1 MPSERDIQ
9 LVRGFNRL
17 VTRQVGALNDRYL
30 GRRPLG
36 ESRVLFEVGESGATP
51 RDLRARLGL
60 DSGYLSR
67 MIRSLRREG
76 LVDERPNPA
85 DGRTKLLRLT
95 RRGRAE
101 LRTLNRM
108 ADEFAGSAL
117 APLTGEQRA
126 RLLAA
131 QADVQRLLAV
141 SMVTIERESPSSA
154 DARWCLGH
162 YFAELRERF
171 GLDERRTLPA
181 EEADLV
187 PPAGAFLVARSNGQ
201 PAGCGALKTHA
212 PGVGELTRMWVD
224 APHRG
229 LGIGARMLDALEAEA
244 AQLGH
249 DSVRLYT
256 ERSLSEAQAM
266 YRSRGYVEI
275 ARYNDDPYATHWFEK
290 RLGQP
295 SAGA

>member
-1 MPSERDIQ
+1 MVSEHDIQ

-76 LVDERPNPA
+76 LVEERPSPA
-85 DGRTKLLRLT
+85 DGRTKQLRLT
-95 RRGRAE
+95 RKGRVE
-101 LRTLNRM
+101 LRTLNRLS
-108 ADEFAGSAL
+108 DEFAAL
-117 APLTGEQRA
+117 ALTPLTDEQRS
-126 RLLAA
+126 RLLDA

-162 YFAELRERF
+162 YFAELGERF
-171 GLDERRTLPA
+171 GLEEHRTLPA
-181 EEADLV
+181 EEAELL
-187 PPAGAFLVARSNGQ
+187 PPAGAFLVARANGQ

-224 APHRG
+224 GPHRG

-244 AQLGH
+244 AGLGH
-249 DSVRLYT
+249 ASVRLYT

-275 ARYNDDPYATHWFEK
+275 PRYNDDPYATHWFEK
-290 RLGQP
+290 RLDR
-295 SAGA
+295 